1 MGRIKPRRLKSV
13 TEKTFEEHSDEYKD
27 NFEENKA
34 IVSSKVD
41 VKSKKLRNI
50 IAGYATRL
58 KKRENKK

>member
-34 IVSSKVD
+34 VVSQKVD
-41 VKSKKLRNI
+41 VKSKKLRN
-50 IAGYATRL
+50 RL
-58 KKRENKK
+58 RYEIEEERKQKVR